1 MAKYCTRH
9 GFPIPDDTKICN
21 GCGNKCDFT
30 HTSGGNARKYVAVIV
45 GLLILAV
52 IIFAAFNT

>member
-30 HTSGGNARKYVAVIV
+30 HSTSWNTKTLAAVVLGVIIF
-45 GLLILAV
+45 GIIILAV
-52 IIFAAFNT
+52 FNL